1 MWKFCAKASNANA
14 NLLPGRSMRHLLYPL
29 ITSEY
34 EKPEHMAGS
43 VPAEL
48 LFPWNSVMGRAGQSQ
63 NEKSFP
69 FRSLENRL
77 VFGDLPGIAIL
88 DDDTDKA
95 DLLETY
101 VDPGGLFEHWVAGQ
115 LWRILCYTKAGSLMY
130 YRTSDGAEVDFIPR
144 AEISLFQ

>member
-1 MWKFCAKASNANA
+1 
-14 NLLPGRSMRHLLYPL
+14 MRHLLYPL

-48 LFPWNSVMGRAGQSQ
+48 LFPWNSVMAM
-63 NEKSFP
+63 
-69 FRSLENRL
+69 
-77 VFGDLPGIAIL
+77 PG
-88 DDDTDKA
+88 KA